1 MSLSTKEYI
10 FIINVKDKVI
20 SVKNPKYLKNARTQ
34 KFISHKITK
43 NFYDYPDLITAQS
56 YKVYDELKK
65 ADSISFKTTREIK
78 SHFVQNLPLWILEY
92 KEIWNLIKDNLY
104 IQYLPTSTPVPAT
117 LERINLYF
125 KDLKINSKTNN
136 IQGKIKKII
145 IKLNTFEKI
154 EESFKKNLP
163 FEVTFV
169 TYKYQNFSS
178 DYGLFGLGVLNDGYL
193 INDEYK
199 KILKPDP
206 ELKKLREYFFLNEKY
221 LNSISNPASI
231 SQDNLIKLFKKYKDD
246 LIVLYG
252 ADGKTKIKFIESKIL
267 IENLYSYDSKFLEK
281 LIYSI
286 QQNEKLFKYQNN
298 LYFIDDDLKNKIDTI
313 IERFLSADLKEFLNK
328 IKIGDNFKKKDEKV
342 INKLNELKDYK
353 AQPFPHQEIAISWM
367 YNLYKHNI
375 PGCILADDMGLG
387 KSLSTISTLA
397 LIQHEYPNKK
407 ITIISPA
414 SMVGTWESEIK
425 KFYPTLK
432 NYKILSY
439 EKALRSIN
447 NTDILILDEA
457 QKIKNHKAET
467 YKAISSI
474 KKEFTII
481 LTGTPIENKID
492 DIINILGVINP
503 VFLKLKSLK
512 KFSSDFVIKLK
523 TVINPIFLQRKKEDV
538 NITELNVKLIEKP
551 IFIEPSKIEKLLLE
565 KIREIYHN
573 KLIQL
578 NATSN
583 YEFYESQILLTGV
596 LRIRQAI
603 SYPKQLPEDLKK
615 LLPKN
620 LQIAINT
627 LIPNKYKKLEQ
638 LCIEKVNK
646 KEKIVIFAEFTDT
659 IKFLKENLSKK
670 FKVITLTGSDS
681 SERRKIIID
690 SFQNNQFDIIIISLK
705 AGNSGI
711 TLHSANNVIIY
722 DLWFNPQVLAQA
734 VARVHRI
741 GQTKDVE
748 ADFLV
753 LKDTF
758 DERIYNIIYA
768 KKKLIQNFEQY
779 NPNKITKEI
788 ADDYFKSFKK
798 KI

>member
-1 MSLSTKEYI
+1 
-10 FIINVKDKVI
+10 
-20 SVKNPKYLKNARTQ
+20 
-34 KFISHKITK
+34 
-43 NFYDYPDLITAQS
+43 
-56 YKVYDELKK
+56 
-65 ADSISFKTTREIK
+65 
-78 SHFVQNLPLWILEY
+78 
-92 KEIWNLIKDNLY
+92 
-104 IQYLPTSTPVPAT
+104 
-117 LERINLYF
+117 
-125 KDLKINSKTNN
+125 
-136 IQGKIKKII
+136 
-145 IKLNTFEKI
+145 
-154 EESFKKNLP
+154 
-163 FEVTFV
+163 
-169 TYKYQNFSS
+169 
-178 DYGLFGLGVLNDGYL
+178 
-193 INDEYK
+193 
-199 KILKPDP
+199 
-206 ELKKLREYFFLNEKY
+206 
-221 LNSISNPASI
+221 
-231 SQDNLIKLFKKYKDD
+231 
-246 LIVLYG
+246 
-252 ADGKTKIKFIESKIL
+252 
-267 IENLYSYDSKFLEK
+267 
-281 LIYSI
+281 
-286 QQNEKLFKYQNN
+286 
-298 LYFIDDDLKNKIDTI
+298 
-313 IERFLSADLKEFLNK
+313 
-328 IKIGDNFKKKDEKV
+328 
-342 INKLNELKDYK
+342 
-353 AQPFPHQEIAISWM
+353 
-367 YNLYKHNI
+367 
-375 PGCILADDMGLG
+375 MGLG
-387 KSLSTISTLA
+387 KSLSTISMLA

-407 ITIISPA
+407 ITIIAPA

-425 KFYPTLK
+425 KFYPVLK

-439 EKALRSIN
+439 EKALRSLD
-447 NTDILILDEA
+447 NTDILVLDEA

-551 IFIEPSKIEKLLLE
+551 IFIEPSKLEKLLIE

-578 NATSN
+578 NATNN

-627 LIPNKYKKLEQ
+627 MIPSKYKKLEQ
-638 LCIEKVNK
+638 LCTEKINK
-646 KEKIVIFAEFTDT
+646 KEKIVIFAEFTET

-690 SFQNNQFDIIIISLK
+690 SFQNNHFDIIIISLK

-758 DERIYNIIYA
+758 DERIYEILYA

-779 NPNKITKEI
+779 NPNKIAKEI

-798 KI
+798 KF